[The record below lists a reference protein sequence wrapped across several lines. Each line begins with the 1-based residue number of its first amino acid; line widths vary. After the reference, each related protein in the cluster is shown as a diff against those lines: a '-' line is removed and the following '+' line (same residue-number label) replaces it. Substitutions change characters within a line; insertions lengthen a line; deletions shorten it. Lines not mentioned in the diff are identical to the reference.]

1 MLIHF
6 PAALF
11 PVELA
16 FYFVSYQTG
25 DTSFADPS
33 FLMIGVGVAGG
44 WLSIITGAIDLIMI
58 KDAGKI
64 MIKDAGKLQTKA
76 LIHGTVNATVVL
88 AYSLIALVLNTTKI
102 FNYSFPPPHFGTTF
116 PLE

>member
-11 PVELA
+11 PVELV

-25 DTSFADPS
+25 DTSFANAS
-33 FLMIGVGVAGG
+33 FLMICAGVAGG

-58 KDAGKI
+58 KDAG
-64 MIKDAGKLQTKA
+64 ALQANA

-102 FNYSFPPPHFGTTF
+102 SITHSHLPILAQLFLYNRKRN
-116 PLE
+116 L